1 MNSTPTFATPTIT
14 IKVPLVAIED
24 AGLVNHALSLQS
36 APGVKFVAQP
46 SNISLDAHEGGYVA
60 PGGVGLGGVVD
71 AAVAAA
77 PAAAL
82 VADFG
87 RAGHVLPL
95 ANLGQLP
102 WDEGVGQCGSKA
114 TSCAVLS
121 ALALDP
127 NAGFNAPPGAVI
139 PFGSMEHAALAMG
152 VGDRLKALIDRLE
165 QVVNDPS
172 ETAAACVECQAL
184 VKQLRPSNEAM
195 HALSQSFAPGAKVMV
210 RSSGNAEDLAG
221 LSAAGLYDSVSNVDP
236 SRIDVLGQAVADVW
250 ASLYTPRAV
259 GSRGAA
265 GVGQRGAAMAV
276 LVQQMLVPEV
286 SFILMTRHPMT
297 NDPNVAYAEL
307 ALGHGET
314 LASGSVRGTPWRV
327 SMDRQNPGS
336 AQVHAVSSF
345 GSALVPDVDGDGTL
359 KSATVNCASHWL
371 TVDDQKRAQLAGRL
385 VNAGGFIESRLGGNA
400 GPGGSPLPQDVEG
413 CLTPDGAL
421 WIVQARPQP

>member
-139 PFGSMEHAALAMG
+139 PFGSM
-152 VGDRLKALIDRLE
+152 
-165 QVVNDPS
+165 
-172 ETAAACVECQAL
+172 
-184 VKQLRPSNEAM
+184 
-195 HALSQSFAPGAKVMV
+195 
-210 RSSGNAEDLAG
+210 
-221 LSAAGLYDSVSNVDP
+221 
-236 SRIDVLGQAVADVW
+236 
-250 ASLYTPRAV
+250 
-259 GSRGAA
+259 
-265 GVGQRGAAMAV
+265 
-276 LVQQMLVPEV
+276 
-286 SFILMTRHPMT
+286 
-297 NDPNVAYAEL
+297 
-307 ALGHGET
+307 
-314 LASGSVRGTPWRV
+314 
-327 SMDRQNPGS
+327 
-336 AQVHAVSSF
+336 
-345 GSALVPDVDGDGTL
+345 
-359 KSATVNCASHWL
+359 
-371 TVDDQKRAQLAGRL
+371 
-385 VNAGGFIESRLGGNA
+385 
-400 GPGGSPLPQDVEG
+400 
-413 CLTPDGAL
+413 
-421 WIVQARPQP
+421 